1 MNHDKDHICSNN
13 VCIYY
18 RHSLCSGRY
27 SQTRKATR
35 LTAKFQ
41 SQGAPVVFKAV
52 GKNKNI
58 IQISQKNIVQEPPL
72 TKGQITTLL
81 GVYLK
86 ENTQADLKKLGFTSG
101 IIVDGKSRRYD
112 FHL

>member
-1 MNHDKDHICSNN
+1 MIRIISAAIMCVFITATVFAADGTA
-13 VCIYY
+13 
-18 RHSLCSGRY
+18 R
-27 SQTRKATR
+27 QEKATR